1 MQSDHA
7 GIAGQEADNLSGLSG
22 RNLPAQSFLRS
33 GLVTMI
39 PAKLPKLPWFLHAGP
54 ILVVR
59 RSGQTAQ
66 KCGGPQAQPSPFCP
80 STTTSSSSSSKPWS
94 SRPQPHSV

>member
-66 KCGGPQAQPSPFCP
+66 KVWWPASPAQPLLPLHHHILLLLLQALVVP
-80 STTTSSSSSSKPWS
+80 TPTA
-94 SRPQPHSV
+94 